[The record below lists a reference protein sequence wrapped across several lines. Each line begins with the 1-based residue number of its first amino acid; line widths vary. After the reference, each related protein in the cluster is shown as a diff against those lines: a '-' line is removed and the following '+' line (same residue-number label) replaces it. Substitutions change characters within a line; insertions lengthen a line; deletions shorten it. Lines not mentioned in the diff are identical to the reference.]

1 MIGLCG
7 ATLLAAGALYAD
19 VRRRE
24 IPDWVPL
31 GMLSLWI
38 ATAAL
43 APEALN
49 GTIRAALICGAGAFA
64 GGYVFYRLGW
74 LGGGDGK
81 LLGALAL
88 WLGPWEAGIWL
99 LATATLGLALC
110 LIALARPTGDFRT
123 RGIPF
128 VWAIAPPAIMLL
140 VARATELTGA

>member
-7 ATLLAAGALYAD
+7 AALLAAVALYAD
-19 VRRRE
+19 VRWRE

-31 GMLSLWI
+31 GILSLWI
-38 ATAAL
+38 PAAAF
-43 APEALN
+43 APEVLN
-49 GTIRAALICGAGAFA
+49 GTIPAALVCGAGAFA
-64 GGYVFYRLGW
+64 GGYVFFRLGW

-81 LLGALAL
+81 LLGGLAL

-110 LIALARPTGDFRT
+110 LIAIARPMGGFRT

-128 VWAIAPPAIMLL
+128 VWAIAPPAITLL
-140 VARATELTGA
+140 LARATELTGT